1 MIRQIREK
9 LYQPGFQDLT
19 AVDFLGL
26 AQSRKTYDE
35 FMEKMGR
42 VPESA
47 LRYVGVAICGP
58 KKKVSQLTGSMPL
71 LR

>member
-9 LYQPGFQDLT
+9 LYQPGFQALT

-47 LRYVGVAICGP
+47 LRYVGLPSAARR
-58 KKKVSQLTGSMPL
+58 KRSVS
-71 LR
+71 